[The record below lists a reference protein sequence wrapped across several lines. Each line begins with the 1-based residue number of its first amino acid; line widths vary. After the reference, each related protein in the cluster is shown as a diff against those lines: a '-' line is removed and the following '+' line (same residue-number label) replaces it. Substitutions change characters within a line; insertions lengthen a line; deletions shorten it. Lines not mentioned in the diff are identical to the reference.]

1 MTAHRASHARI
12 VLVGLTALAL
22 ATTAACQTG
31 TPGSA
36 PTRSDTGSA
45 TSPGSA
51 TTSSPSSGSPSTSS
65 TTTAAPTCGEQLA
78 AAMTSQQRAGQL
90 LMVGLQPTGSS
101 RSLAAQIKAQRLG
114 GVIYLGG
121 WSGGTASMATIS
133 KRLQAAATDGLLVA
147 ADQEGGQVQQLRGAG
162 FSRIPSARTQ
172 AASGATAEERNVESW
187 SRELAKGGV
196 NINLAPVADTVPTS
210 LGAGNQPIGR
220 YRRDFAP
227 GSPKTNAT
235 YAAAFVRGSLAAGIA
250 PTVKHF
256 PGLGRVT
263 GNTDVTSNGITD
275 RTASADDPYLAPFA
289 AGIEAG
295 APLVMI
301 SSARYPGL
309 DPDNQAMFSKAVI
322 TGLLRESMGFD
333 GVVIT
338 DDVGAAKAVAAVPVG
353 QRATRFIAAGGD
365 IVLTAKASQASAMLK
380 AIAAKRAASPAFA
393 TQVDAAAARVLDLKA
408 DLGLVKCA

>member
-1 MTAHRASHARI
+1 MTAR
-12 VLVGLTALAL
+12 
-22 ATTAACQTG
+22 
-31 TPGSA
+31 
-36 PTRSDTGSA
+36 
-45 TSPGSA
+45 
-51 TTSSPSSGSPSTSS
+51 
-65 TTTAAPTCGEQLA
+65 
-78 AAMTSQQRAGQL
+78 QRAGQL

-101 RSLAAQIKAQRLG
+101 RALAAQIKAQQLG

-121 WSGGTASMATIS
+121 WSGGAASMATIS
-133 KRLQAAATDGLLVA
+133 KRLQDAAPDGLLVA

-172 AASGATAEERNVESW
+172 AASGAAAEERNVESW
-187 SRELAKGGV
+187 SRELAAGGV

-235 YAAAFVRGSLAAGIA
+235 YAAAFVRGTLAAGIA

-365 IVLTAKASQASAMLK
+365 IVLTAEASQAPAMLK
-380 AIAAKRAASPAFA
+380 AIAAKRAASPVFA